1 MPGSADFI
9 QKTVHT
15 LETGAVALWVRRSLL
30 LVAAIVLAVYQIYY
44 FRGLIT
50 PQAMD
55 RAQIGR
61 EIASFH
67 GWRTNLIRPRA
78 IGQLSAHGKNIAR
91 NIYHDTYEAP
101 LPPLVDAVALRLVK
115 AHWKMSPRDLFY
127 AGDKVIAA
135 ESVAL
140 FYLSIVALFFLV
152 RRLFDQR
159 LAFLV
164 CGLVLLC
171 DMFWQYSLS
180 GLPQMLMLVIFNGTL
195 YALVRAIQAR
205 NGGEAS
211 TGETERPLHKSR
223 LNPQT
228 LWLAAVGLGF
238 GLLALSHALTLWMFA
253 GALVFIPFHF
263 RPRLRSTLIVLG
275 IVSALYAP
283 WLLRNFVLTGNPAG
297 IAFYSVLD
305 GVGHSE
311 AAHMRLLA
319 GESGGM
325 GMAAFRDKIIANFL
339 NETSGLFGHL
349 GWSVVALMFFVSF
362 FHQFKSREAA
372 ILRWIILCMWAGA
385 LLGMSVYG
393 MTPEEGV
400 AANELNVL
408 FVPIMSCFGL
418 AWLLVQ
424 WNRLGFPEIARLGFV
439 SSLYLVCALPLIFN
453 LPVFTPGS
461 RPQIHWPPYVP
472 PYISVL
478 NDWMK
483 PNEII
488 ASDMP
493 WAIAWYADRRSLWL
507 PESVQRLTELND
519 SGVLGGPVN
528 GLYLT
533 PVSGNQNKLGDIVKG
548 EYKDW
553 APAILRT
560 VDMQKFPLK
569 WATLLGIESECV
581 FFSDHD
587 RSKEAQP

>member
-15 LETGAVALWVRRSLL
+15 LETGAVALWIRRSLL
-30 LVAAIVLAVYQIYY
+30 LVGAIVLAVYQIYY
-44 FRGLIT
+44 FRGLVT

-55 RAQIGR
+55 QAQIGR

-78 IGQLSAHGKNIAR
+78 IGQLSAHGKNVAR
-91 NIYHDTYEAP
+91 NIQHDTYEAP

-115 AHWKMSPRDLFY
+115 AHWKISPRDLIY
-127 AGDKVIAA
+127 AGDKVIAG

-140 FYLSIVALFFLV
+140 FYLSIVALFFV
-152 RRLFDQR
+152 ARRLFDQR

-171 DMFWQYSLS
+171 DMLWQYCLS
-180 GLPQMLMLVIFNGTL
+180 GLPQMLMLVIFNSTL

-205 NGGEAS
+205 NSQQPTTMG
-211 TGETERPLHKSR
+211 
-223 LNPQT
+223 
-228 LWLAAVGLGF
+228 LAAAGLGF
-238 GLLALSHALTLWMFA
+238 GLLALSHALTLWMFVA
-253 GALVFIPFHF
+253 ALVFLVFYF

-275 IVSALYAP
+275 IVIVLYAP

-297 IAFYSVLD
+297 VAIYSVLD
-305 GVGHSE
+305 GVRHSE
-311 AAHMRLLA
+311 AAHMRMLA
-319 GESGGM
+319 GESGGA
-325 GMAAFRDKIIANFL
+325 GVAPFRDKIIANFIT
-339 NETSGLFGHL
+339 ETNGLFGHL
-349 GWSVVALMFFVSF
+349 GWSAVALMFFASF
-362 FHQFKSREAA
+362 LHQFKSREAS
-372 ILRWIILCMWAGA
+372 ILRWMILAMWAGA

-393 MTPEEGV
+393 VTPEESV
-400 AANELNVL
+400 AANELHVL
-408 FVPIMSCFGL
+408 FIPIMSCFGL

-424 WNRLGFPEIARLGFV
+424 WSRLGFSEIARLGFV
-439 SSLYLVCALPLIFN
+439 GSLYLVCALPLIFN
-453 LPVFTPGS
+453 LPLFTPSS

-472 PYISVL
+472 PFIGVL

-493 WAIAWYADRRSLWL
+493 WAIAWYADRRSVWL
-507 PESVQRLTELND
+507 PESVQRFTELND
-519 SGVLGGPVN
+519 YGVLGGPIN

-533 PVSGNQNKLGDIVKG
+533 PVSGSQNKLGDIVKG
-548 EYKDW
+548 DYKDW
-553 APAILRT
+553 APVILRN

-569 WATLLGIESECV
+569 WGTLLGIESECV

-587 RSKEAQP
+587 RQKGANLQ